1 LKSTKNSNKPNFLD
15 VQWLESLMKFN
26 HLTGDESQGSKEMG
40 GREEG
45 ERHEIVEESKANG
58 KWQRDVGMNVLLL
71 HSGTQ

>member
-1 LKSTKNSNKPNFLD
+1 
-15 VQWLESLMKFN
+15 MKFN